1 MKIFSAKYTADY
13 YYVKKLISVISFY
26 NTGLILPLLTTACLI
41 QRRNISQLIL
51 SGKNPILVKEIM
63 SFEGLWEQVQQQ
75 RYYSTWHRFAKAGIY
90 YWSSL
95 NLSEFLFPTERHPAS
110 STSLLYSL
118 YHLFIPKDQ
127 VRNGDI
133 TALQDGLPEPLLV
146 LHKKT
151 FCFISLPF
159 SSKFSIVNNKFSI

>member
-75 RYYSTWHRFAKAGIY
+75 RYYSTLHRFAKAGIY

-127 VRNGDI
+127 DFMCTSGMETSLHCRMDLRATSGVTQKDF
-133 TALQDGLPEPLLV
+133 LLY
-146 LHKKT
+146 
-151 FCFISLPF
+151 F
-159 SSKFSIVNNKFSI
+159 SSILK